1 MKLGISIDS
10 LSGIKGNTHHV
21 GALDILLKIGK
32 DSSQDFNVWIQAVTY
47 VGTST

>member
-32 DSSQDFNVWIQAVTY
+32 DSSQDFNV
-47 VGTST
+47 